1 MVTVKTFALSG
12 ACASA
17 WLGSRG
23 RFPLPN
29 CHLVCGS
36 FNPEL
41 HCCCYVGI
49 HQTPGH
55 HNTGDR
61 DRGFDRFNHT
71 CRPGYVLPLTRLY
84 DATKRD
90 AKARL
95 WKLKLMHYL
104 ISG

>member
-1 MVTVKTFALSG
+1 MCIRMVRFAWAFSF
-12 ACASA
+12 AD
-17 WLGSRG
+17 R
-23 RFPLPN
+23 
-29 CHLVCGS
+29 HLVCGF

-84 DATKRD
+84 DAAKRD